1 MAVADASLRI
11 SIDSISLGLMVVR
24 ALRLAPVVAPE
35 LVKLLLLETMKPSMT
50 YRGSLLKE
58 I

>member
-11 SIDSISLGLMVVR
+11 SMDSISLGLMVVS

-35 LVKLLLLETMKPSMT
+35 LVKLLLL
-50 YRGSLLKE
+50 
-58 I
+58 